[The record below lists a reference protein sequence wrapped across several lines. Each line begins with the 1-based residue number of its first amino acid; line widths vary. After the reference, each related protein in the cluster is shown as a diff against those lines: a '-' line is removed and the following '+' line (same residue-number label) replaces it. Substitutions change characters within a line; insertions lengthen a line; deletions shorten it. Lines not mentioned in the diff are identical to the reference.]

1 MRLPLIALLI
11 FMLPVAVWA
20 TAPVGVW
27 SHPAGDRIDL
37 FDDQGKCPDKT
48 KRANYFIAANG
59 VDVPGCWMAREPLIC
74 MMFDDGDRGCM
85 QSKEFKWQPGMAPAK
100 LTRWM

>member
-1 MRLPLIALLI
+1 MRKLLFAVMLASLPL
-11 FMLPVAVWA
+11 AVLA
-20 TAPVGVW
+20 NGPVGVW